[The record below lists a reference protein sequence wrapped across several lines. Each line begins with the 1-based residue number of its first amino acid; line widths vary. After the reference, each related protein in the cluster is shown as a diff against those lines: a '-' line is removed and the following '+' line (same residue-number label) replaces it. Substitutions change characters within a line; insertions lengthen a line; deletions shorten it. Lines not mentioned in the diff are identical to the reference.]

1 MANKKGK
8 TLAEQQYNKELRRIK
23 QFIRRAEKRG
33 YQFSADIIPEK
44 PQRITQASVRKLQ
57 KIKPTNLYKKSV
69 AISEEGYVITGT
81 ERRAEERKQSAQKA
95 IQTKRERIAKAS
107 VPTKGFEKERR
118 KQDKRDKERLKTD
131 ADFRNKFSQGE
142 IVYNQILD
150 AINSV
155 GRDHQRAADHLKSVL
170 DHEISTYGKDVVLRS
185 IGEAPQEAIELAD
198 IALRYNPGDNR
209 HDDAIRELLM
219 LITGTIPTAEE
230 ARDLQN
236 AIDSDSYT
244 EDVE

>member
-1 MANKKGK
+1 MANRKGK
-8 TLAEQQYNKELRRIK
+8 TLAQQQYEKELRRIK

-33 YQFSADIIPEK
+33 FRFEADVIPDRPK
-44 PQRITQASVRKLQ
+44 KVTQSSVNRLKKITPKQ
-57 KIKPTNLYKKSV
+57 LYKKST
-69 AISEEGYVITGT
+69 ALSEEGNIVSGT
-81 ERRAEERKQSAQKA
+81 ERRAEERKISAQKA

-118 KQDKRDKERLKTD
+118 KQDKRDKERLKKD

-150 AINSV
+150 AINNV
-155 GRDHQRAADHLKSVL
+155 ARGHKRAADHLKSVL

-219 LITGTIPTAEE
+219 IITGTIPTAEE
-230 ARDLQN
+230 ARELQN
-236 AIDSDSYT
+236 AIDDDLYT
-244 EDVE
+244 DLEE

>member
-1 MANKKGK
+1 MANRNGK
-8 TLAEQQYNKELRRIK
+8 TLAQKQYEKELRRIK

-33 YQFSADIIPEK
+33 FRFEADVIPDRPK
-44 PQRITQASVRKLQ
+44 KVTQSSVNRLKKITPKQ
-57 KIKPTNLYKKSV
+57 LYKKST
-69 AISEEGYVITGT
+69 ALSEEGNIVSGT
-81 ERRAEERKQSAQKA
+81 ERRAEERKISAQKA

-118 KQDKRDKERLKTD
+118 KQDKRDKERLKKD

-150 AINSV
+150 AINNV
-155 GRDHQRAADHLKSVL
+155 ARDHQRAASHLKSVL

-219 LITGTIPTAEE
+219 IITGTIPTAEE
-230 ARDLQN
+230 ARELQN
-236 AIDSDSYT
+236 AIDDDLYT
-244 EDVE
+244 D